1 MDYTVINSVPS
12 QKKKSVHARDPERLT
27 RHEIWLRVIISLV
40 IDHRPGHRLTTRH
53 ELRTPKNTLGF
64 PRKTTTLPS
73 PKLPKPFLSL
83 SLSLGTVPLLFAKP
97 AWLLFFFFLLITQ
110 SLTHYLRF
118 IDPTVQVS
126 PPMTMMTPPPLD
138 VHTNSLSLS
147 LYLFP
152 LYIFS
157 IYRRHWFLAQF
168 WYPRVSGSIQRHRNG
183 FDF

>member
-1 MDYTVINSVPS
+1 MFHPK
-12 QKKKSVHARDPERLT
+12 KKKSVHARDPERLT

-64 PRKTTTLPS
+64 PWKTTTLPS
-73 PKLPKPFLSL
+73 PKLPKPFLTLSL
-83 SLSLGTVPLLFAKP
+83 SLSRHSPSSLRQARLAFI
-97 AWLLFFFFLLITQ
+97 FFSFFSSLNHSLI
-110 SLTHYLRF
+110 RF

>member
-1 MDYTVINSVPS
+1 MFHP
-12 QKKKSVHARDPERLT
+12 KKKSVHAHDPERLT

-64 PRKTTTLPS
+64 PWKTTTLPS

-110 SLTHYLRF
+110 SLTHSLSQIHRSNGPGF
-118 IDPTVQVS
+118 S
-126 PPMTMMTPPPLD
+126 
-138 VHTNSLSLS
+138 TNDHDDSAAVRCTYQLSLSLSLSLS